1 MLDRARF
8 AIDYVESATEDTEST
23 GSLAY
28 LPQAFDVRDQ
38 ARRWWRAATDAGLAG
53 GHKALALAVA
63 ELDLLAERAAR
74 IATEARTRVM
84 H

>member
-23 GSLAY
+23 GALAY
-28 LPQAFDVRDQ
+28 LPRAFDVRDQ

-53 GHKALALAVA
+53 DHKALALAVA
-63 ELDLLAERAAR
+63 ALALLAERAAK